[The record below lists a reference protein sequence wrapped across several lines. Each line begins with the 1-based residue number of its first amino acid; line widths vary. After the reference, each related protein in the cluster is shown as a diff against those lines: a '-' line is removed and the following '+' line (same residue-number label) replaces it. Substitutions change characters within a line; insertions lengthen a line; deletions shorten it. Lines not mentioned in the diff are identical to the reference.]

1 MNPSENKSHCTC
13 EAFNPTQGH
22 IIGKELTSYQVA
34 SDGSSFRMSFRCA
47 DGKDGSVT
55 LPTECIQALIMT
67 LPRMMNQ
74 ALLAKHGDDTL
85 RLVYPT
91 EIVRVEGSSD
101 PNIFIVTFVTPDG
114 FAVSFSLSAEQLD
127 VLRPQAS

>member
-1 MNPSENKSHCTC
+1 
-13 EAFNPTQGH
+13 
-22 IIGKELTSYQVA
+22 
-34 SDGSSFRMSFRCA
+34 
-47 DGKDGSVT
+47 
-55 LPTECIQALIMT
+55 MT
-67 LPRMMNQ
+67 LPRMMKL
-74 ALLAKHGDDTL
+74 ALLAKHGVYTL